1 MDAYDGNA
9 RMKGVER
16 LWTGCSYFFLLMAD
30 REEDARAGVE
40 EDRRASLNEERERE
54 MRKGKRNEENGW
66 IVRLASF
73 NDTGQEFD
81 GR

>member
-30 REEDARAGVE
+30 REEDATSARAGVE

-54 MRKGKRNEENGW
+54 RDEKGEEKRREW
-66 IVRLASF
+66 MDSSTCLV
-73 NDTGQEFD
+73 Q
-81 GR
+81 

>member
-1 MDAYDGNA
+1 
-9 RMKGVER
+9 MKGVER

-30 REEDARAGVE
+30 REEDATSARAAVE
-40 EDRRASLNEERERE
+40 EDRRASLNEERERERE